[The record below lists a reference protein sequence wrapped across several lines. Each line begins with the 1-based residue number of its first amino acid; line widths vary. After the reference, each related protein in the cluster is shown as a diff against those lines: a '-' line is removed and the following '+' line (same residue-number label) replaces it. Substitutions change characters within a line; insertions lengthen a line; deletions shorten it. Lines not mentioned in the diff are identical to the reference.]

1 MYNKI
6 VTTTETAVCHLFI
19 HCCFKDDAF
28 VEAEVDEV
36 AEKFVTLDMHKDLN
50 FKEEVKNYKLY
61 KANITDEKAY
71 LEYLIKL
78 ISPSNEAALYSYCLE
93 LGVSDAALDPS
104 EKKLFETLGN
114 ILGLTVE
121 EQSIIQ
127 KLMVQRE
134 VVKTNKFF

>member
-1 MYNKI
+1 MYEKV
-6 VTTTETAVCHLFI
+6 VTTTDKAICHLFI

-36 AEKFVTLDMHKDLN
+36 AEKFVTLNMHKNLN
-50 FKEEVKNYKLY
+50 FKEEVKNYKAY
-61 KANITDEKAY
+61 KPYITDEKEY
-71 LEYLIKL
+71 LQYLIKL
-78 ISPSNEAALYSYCLE
+78 ISPANEAALYSYCLE
-93 LGVSDAALDPS
+93 LGVSDSALDFS
-104 EKKLFETLGN
+104 EKKLFETIGN
-114 ILGLTVE
+114 ILKLTEE

>member
-1 MYNKI
+1 MYQKLI
-6 VTTTETAVCHLFI
+6 TTTDKAVCHLFI
-19 HCCFKDDAF
+19 YCCFKDDAF

-36 AEKFVTLDMHKDLN
+36 AQKFVALDMHKDLD
-50 FKEEVKNYKLY
+50 FKEEVRNYKSY
-61 KANITDEKAY
+61 KTEITDEKEY
-71 LEYLIKL
+71 LQYLIKL
-78 ISPSNEAALYSYCLE
+78 IHPANEAALYSYCLE
-93 LGVSDAALDPS
+93 LGVSDSALDPA

-114 ILGLTVE
+114 ILGLTQE

>member
-1 MYNKI
+1 MYQQFI
-6 VTTTETAVCHLFI
+6 TTTDKAVCHLFI

-36 AEKFVTLDMHKDLN
+36 AAKFVALDLHKNLN
-50 FKEEVKNYKLY
+50 FKEEVKNYKSY
-61 KANITDEKAY
+61 KASVVDEKEY
-71 LEYLIKL
+71 LQYLIKL
-78 ISPSNEAALYSYCLE
+78 INPANEAALYSYCLE
-93 LGVSDAALDPS
+93 LGVSDSALDQS

-114 ILGLTVE
+114 ILGLTEE

-134 VVKTNKFF
+134 VVRTNKFF

>member
-1 MYNKI
+1 MYQKLI
-6 VTTTETAVCHLFI
+6 TTTDKAVCHLFI
-19 HCCFKDDAF
+19 YCCFKDDAF

-36 AEKFVTLDMHKDLN
+36 AQKFVALDMHKDLD
-50 FKEEVKNYKLY
+50 FKEEVRNYKSY
-61 KANITDEKAY
+61 KTEITDEKEY
-71 LEYLIKL
+71 LQYLIKL
-78 ISPSNEAALYSYCLE
+78 IHPANEAALYSYCLE
-93 LGVSDAALDPS
+93 LGVSDSALDPA

-114 ILGLTVE
+114 ILELTQE

>member
-1 MYNKI
+1 MYQELI
-6 VTTTETAVCHLFI
+6 TTTEKAVCHLFI

-36 AEKFVTLDMHKDLN
+36 AQKFVVLDMHKDLN
-50 FKEEVKNYKLY
+50 FKEEVKNYKSY
-61 KANITDEKAY
+61 KTNVTNEKEY

-78 ISPSNEAALYSYCLE
+78 ISPANEAALYSYCLE
-93 LGVSDAALDPS
+93 LGLSDEMLDPM
-104 EKKLFETLGN
+104 EKKLFEMLGN
-114 ILGLTVE
+114 ILGLTEE